1 MSLFDQHRIFLYQN
15 YFLYA
20 IAFLLPVAPKAV
32 PIAISGFGLLSFFA
46 IFKKY
51 SRAHL
56 SEVSILLALL
66 FVLHAVG
73 MLYTANLNRG
83 FFDLEVKLS
92 LIVFPLVFIGFKFLN
107 NTNFRMTL
115 RMFLFGTLTAA
126 LFCFLQSSYE
136 YFING
141 MPYYYFLTSRFSV
154 IIHQSYFAMYL
165 IFSML
170 ILAFLEWPN
179 FKDNRWSKRVLN
191 ITLMLFLSVCVI
203 LTGSKTGFIVWVLVV
218 FGMVAFLVKE
228 VKYKLV
234 PIFGLMV
241 LTSLVGIIFREAPLL
256 QSRIVNVLKITQDEE
271 VDPLTTESTA
281 VRYLVYSS
289 SWDVINSQPWYGSG
303 TGDFQ
308 DELDKIYEER
318 GYEFAHARH
327 LNTHNQFLQSWIAL
341 GIPGFTLILGIFLV
355 MFQQAFK
362 NRDWI
367 YVGFTLI
374 FLVISL
380 TESSLYMQAG
390 VVYFSF
396 FAVLFARKSS
406 GISTDVAADGEKD

>member
-15 YFLYA
+15 YLLYA
-20 IAFLLPVAPKAV
+20 IAFLLPVTPKIV
-32 PIAISGFGLLSFFA
+32 PLLIVVFGLLSFYA

-66 FVLHAVG
+66 FLLHVVG
-73 MLYTANLNRG
+73 MFYTSNTNRG
-83 FFDLEVKLS
+83 LFDLEVKLS
-92 LIVFPLVFIGFKFLN
+92 LIVFPLVFIGFKFVN
-107 NTNFRMTL
+107 TTNFKTTL
-115 RMFLFGTLTAA
+115 RMFLFGSVAA
-126 LFCFLQSSYE
+126 AVICLGQSSYE
-136 YFING
+136 YFIND

-170 ILAFLEWPN
+170 ILAYLAWDQLKENGW
-179 FKDNRWSKRVLN
+179 KNRILN
-191 ITLMLFLSVCVI
+191 LLLMLFLSLCVI
-203 LTGSKTGFIVWVLVV
+203 LTGSKTGFIIWVIVV

-228 VKYKLV
+228 MTHKWI
-234 PIFGLMV
+234 PILGLMV
-241 LTSLVGIIFREAPLL
+241 LTSLVGVIFREAPLL
-256 QSRIVNVLKITQDEE
+256 QSRIVNVLQITQNEE
-271 VDPLTTESTA
+271 VNPLATESTE

-289 SWDVINSQPWYGSG
+289 AWDIINSQPWYGMG

-318 GYEFAHARH
+318 GYKFAHARH

-341 GIPGFTLILGIFLV
+341 GIPGVTLILGIFIV
-355 MFQQAFK
+355 MFQQALK
-362 NRDWI
+362 NRDWL
-367 YVGFTLI
+367 YVGFTTI

-396 FAVLFARKSS
+396 FAVLFARKSQS
-406 GISTDVAADGEKD
+406 NPEPEA